1 MSDIYNGLL
10 AQLDLLEDFYYLSVK
25 EQVLINKIK
34 KGLKELIK
42 LYEKNNK
49 YTEDFSNS
57 MLFID

>member
-10 AQLDLLEDFYYLSVK
+10 AQLDLIEDFYHLSVK

-42 LYEKNNK
+42 LDAKNNK
-49 YTEDFSNS
+49 YIDNFTNS

>member
-1 MSDIYNGLL
+1 MNDIYNGLL
-10 AQLDLLEDFYYLSVK
+10 AQFDLIKDFYHLSVK

-42 LYEKNNK
+42 LDEKNNK

-57 MLFID
+57 M